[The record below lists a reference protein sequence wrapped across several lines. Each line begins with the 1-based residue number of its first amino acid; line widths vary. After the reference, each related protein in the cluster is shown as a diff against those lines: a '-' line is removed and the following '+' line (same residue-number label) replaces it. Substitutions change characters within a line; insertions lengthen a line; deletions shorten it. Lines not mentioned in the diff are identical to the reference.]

1 DSRFYV
7 KTSQDHGCG
16 WGWDEGREPKSV
28 PLSDDADGD
37 DPEGEMQAE
46 LSGQNWQVQRKLF
59 Q

>member
-1 DSRFYV
+1 MITCSPY
-7 KTSQDHGCG
+7 
-16 WGWDEGREPKSV
+16 SV